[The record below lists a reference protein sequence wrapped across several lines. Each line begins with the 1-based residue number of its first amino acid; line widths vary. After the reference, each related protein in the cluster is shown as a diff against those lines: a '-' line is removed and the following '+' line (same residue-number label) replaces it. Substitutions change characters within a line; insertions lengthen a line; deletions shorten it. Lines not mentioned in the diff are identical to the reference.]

1 MAGRIPQHFID
12 ELMTRVDIVEVIDS
26 RVPLKKAGREH
37 TACCP
42 FHNEKTPSF
51 TVSSNKQFYHCF
63 GCGAH
68 GTAVGFLM
76 EYEHLSFPEAVE
88 ELARQVGLEVP
99 YEGPTHAEPQQR
111 QRNDNL
117 YDLLAQSD
125 RYYRR
130 QLRQHNQ
137 GPRAVDYLKQRG
149 LSGEIAA
156 EFGLGFAPPGWD
168 NLQRELGTNTER
180 QEQLI
185 TTGMLIR
192 KDDGKSYDRFRDR
205 IMFPIRDRRGRT
217 IAFGGRILPDTQESG
232 AKAPAAAQGSASAAG
247 GTTAGMQEVEQ
258 SGRKLP
264 RKPGAAKYLNSPETP
279 LFHKG
284 QELYGLYE
292 ARQALRDIPRL
303 LVVEGYMDV
312 VALAQFDIR
321 YAVATL
327 GTATTHEHLNRLFRL
342 TPEVVFCFDGDRAGR
357 DAAWRAL
364 NNALPI
370 MREGRQIR
378 FMFLPEG
385 DDPDTRVRAV
395 GKNGFETEIKAA
407 LNFSEFFFQHLGK
420 LADTNSID
428 GRAQLVEQARP
439 LLKLLPP
446 GVFRHMMTE
455 QLARLAR
462 LEPAELEALLSRAE
476 QPVTASKKT
485 PGHRPAARHQG
496 PKPLSPVRMA
506 LMRLLYRPEL
516 AQSAGQ
522 PQRFAELEVPG
533 IKLLVEVLE
542 ILQENPK
549 LNSSALLERLRG
561 TENGSHLEKL
571 ATWEPEVTTDES
583 LEQEFRGAL
592 AQLDQQQLEHRYDF
606 LLARSN
612 QGELTPEEKRE
623 LQELFVTLNRD
634 KRQDAVKNRE

>member
-1 MAGRIPQHFID
+1 MAGRIPHSFID
-12 ELMTRVDIVEVIDS
+12 ELMTRVDIVEVIDA
-26 RVPLKKAGREH
+26 RVPLKKAGREY

-51 TVSSNKQFYHCF
+51 TVSPNKQFYHCF

-99 YEGPTHAEPQQR
+99 YEGPTTHAEPQQR

-130 QLRQHNQ
+130 QLRQHAESA
-137 GPRAVDYLKQRG
+137 RAVDYLKQRG

-168 NLQRELGTNTER
+168 NLQRELGSSAER
-180 QEQLI
+180 QEQLV

-192 KDDGKSYDRFRDR
+192 KEDGNCYDRFRDR

-217 IAFGGRILPDTQESG
+217 IAFGGRILPDSQESG
-232 AKAPAAAQGSASAAG
+232 AKAP
-247 GTTAGMQEVEQ
+247 
-258 SGRKLP
+258 
-264 RKPGAAKYLNSPETP
+264 AKYLNSPETP

-292 ARQALRDIPRL
+292 ARQALRDISRL

-312 VALAQFDIR
+312 VALAQFGIR

-327 GTATTHEHLNRLFRL
+327 GTATTQEHLHRLFRL

-385 DDPDTRVRAV
+385 DDPDTRVRAI
-395 GKNGFETEIKAA
+395 GKSGFEAEIDKA
-407 LNFSEFFFQHLGK
+407 LTFSEFFFQHLGK

-428 GRAQLVEQARP
+428 GRAQLVAQARP

-462 LEPAELEALLSRAE
+462 LEPAELDALLSQADG
-476 QPVTASKKT
+476 PKT
-485 PGHRPAARHQG
+485 PNLAASGQRPGKRPGG
-496 PKPLSPVRMA
+496 PHPLSPVRQA

-516 AQSAGQ
+516 AQAAGD
-522 PQRFAELEVPG
+522 PQRFAGLAVPG
-533 IKLLVEVLE
+533 LELLIKVLE
-542 ILQENPK
+542 ILQENPN
-549 LNSSALLERLRG
+549 LNSSALLERWRG
-561 TENGSHLEKL
+561 SEHGPHLEKL
-571 ATWEPEVTTDES
+571 ATWQPEISTTES

-592 AQLDQQQLEHRYDF
+592 AQLDQQRLEHRYDF

-612 QGELTPEEKRE
+612 QGALNPEEKRE
-623 LQELFVTLNRD
+623 LQELFATLNRD

>member
-1 MAGRIPQHFID
+1 MRSMAGRIPHTFID

-26 RVPLKKAGREH
+26 RVPLKKAGREY

-51 TVSSNKQFYHCF
+51 TVSPNKQFYHCF
-63 GCGAH
+63 GCGMH
-68 GTAVGFLM
+68 GTAIGFLM
-76 EYEHLSFPEAVE
+76 EYEHLSFPEAAE

-130 QLRQHNQ
+130 QLRQHSQ

-156 EFGLGFAPPGWD
+156 EFGIGFAPPGWD
-168 NLQRELGTNTER
+168 NLQRELGASGER
-180 QEQLI
+180 QEQLV

-232 AKAPAAAQGSASAAG
+232 AKAPA
-247 GTTAGMQEVEQ
+247 
-258 SGRKLP
+258 
-264 RKPGAAKYLNSPETP
+264 KYLNSPETP

-292 ARQALRDIPRL
+292 ARQALREIPRL

-321 YAVATL
+321 YGVATL
-327 GTATTHEHLNRLFRL
+327 GTATTQEHLNRLFRL

-385 DDPDTRVRAV
+385 DDPDTRIRAV
-395 GKNGFETEIKAA
+395 GKAGFEADMQAA

-476 QPVTASKKT
+476 QPMTANKAMHGQRPVT
-485 PGHRPAARHQG
+485 RHQG
-496 PKPLSPVRMA
+496 PKLLSPVRMA

-516 AQSAGQ
+516 AQLADEPG
-522 PQRFAELEVPG
+522 RFAELEVPG

-549 LNSSALLERLRG
+549 LNSSALIERWRG
-561 TENGSHLEKL
+561 TENSSHLEKL
-571 ATWEPEVTTDES
+571 ATWEPEVADDES

-592 AQLDQQQLEHRYDF
+592 AQLDLQQLEHRYDY

-612 QGELTPEEKRE
+612 QGELDPEEKRE

>member
-1 MAGRIPQHFID
+1 MAGSIPQSFID
-12 ELMTRVDIVEVIDS
+12 ELMTRVDIVEVIDA
-26 RVPLKKAGREH
+26 RVPLKKAGREY

-51 TVSSNKQFYHCF
+51 TVSPTKQFYHCF

-76 EYEHLSFPEAVE
+76 EYEHLSFPEAIE
-88 ELARQVGLEVP
+88 ELARQLGLEVP
-99 YEGPTHAEPQQR
+99 YEGPASRESQHRP
-111 QRNDNL
+111 RNDNL

-130 QLRQHNQ
+130 QLRQHVQ
-137 GPRAVDYLKQRG
+137 ATRAVDYLKQRG

-168 NLQRELGTNTER
+168 NLQSELGNTAER
-180 QEQLI
+180 QDQLV

-192 KDDGKSYDRFRDR
+192 KDDGNCYDRFRDR

-232 AKAPAAAQGSASAAG
+232 AKAP
-247 GTTAGMQEVEQ
+247 
-258 SGRKLP
+258 
-264 RKPGAAKYLNSPETP
+264 AKYLNSPETP

-312 VALAQFDIR
+312 VALAQYGIR

-327 GTATTHEHLNRLFRL
+327 GTATTQEHLNRLFRL

-385 DDPDTRVRAV
+385 EDPDSQVRAV
-395 GKNGFETEIKAA
+395 GKAGFEAA
-407 LNFSEFFFQHLGK
+407 IDEALTFSEFFFQHLGK

-439 LLKLLPP
+439 LLNSLPP

-462 LEPAELEALLSRAE
+462 LEPAELDVLLTRKDQAG
-476 QPVTASKKT
+476 ASK
-485 PGHRPAARHQG
+485 PGFAESRTGRPARGA
-496 PKPLSPVRMA
+496 KPLSPVRQA
-506 LMRLLYRPEL
+506 LMRLLYRPGL
-516 AQSAGQ
+516 AQSAGD
-522 PQRFAELEVPG
+522 PDRFADLAVPG
-533 IKLLVEVLE
+533 IDLLIKVLE
-542 ILQENPK
+542 ILQENPN
-549 LNSSALLERLRG
+549 LNSSALLERWRG
-561 TENGSHLEKL
+561 NENGSHLEKL
-571 ATWEPEVTTDES
+571 ATWQPEISTTES

-592 AQLDQQQLEHRYDF
+592 AQLDQQRLEHRYDF

-612 QGELTPEEKRE
+612 QGALTPEEKRE
-623 LQELFVTLNRD
+623 LQELFATLNRD

>member
-1 MAGRIPQHFID
+1 
-12 ELMTRVDIVEVIDS
+12 MTRVDIVEVIDS
-26 RVPLKKAGREH
+26 RVPLKKAGREY

-51 TVSSNKQFYHCF
+51 TVSPNKQFYHCF
-63 GCGAH
+63 GCGMH
-68 GTAVGFLM
+68 GTAIGFLM
-76 EYEHLSFPEAVE
+76 EYEHLSFPEAAE

-130 QLRQHNQ
+130 QLRQHSQ

-156 EFGLGFAPPGWD
+156 EFGIGFAPPGWD
-168 NLQRELGTNTER
+168 NLQRELGASGER
-180 QEQLI
+180 QEQLV

-232 AKAPAAAQGSASAAG
+232 AKAPA
-247 GTTAGMQEVEQ
+247 
-258 SGRKLP
+258 
-264 RKPGAAKYLNSPETP
+264 KYLNSPETP

-292 ARQALRDIPRL
+292 ARQALREIPRL

-321 YAVATL
+321 YGVATL
-327 GTATTHEHLNRLFRL
+327 GTATTQEHLNRLFRL

-385 DDPDTRVRAV
+385 DDPDTRIRAV
-395 GKNGFETEIKAA
+395 GKAGFEADMQAA

-476 QPVTASKKT
+476 QPMTANKAMHGQRPVT
-485 PGHRPAARHQG
+485 RHQG
-496 PKPLSPVRMA
+496 PKLLSPVRMA

-516 AQSAGQ
+516 AQLADEPG
-522 PQRFAELEVPG
+522 RFAELEVPG

-549 LNSSALLERLRG
+549 LNSSALIERWRG
-561 TENGSHLEKL
+561 TENSSHLEKL
-571 ATWEPEVTTDES
+571 ATWEPEVADDES

-592 AQLDQQQLEHRYDF
+592 AQLDLQQLEHRYDY

-612 QGELTPEEKRE
+612 QGELDPEEKRE

>member
-1 MAGRIPQHFID
+1 MRSMVGRIPHTFID

-26 RVPLKKAGREH
+26 RVPLKKAGREY

-51 TVSSNKQFYHCF
+51 TVSPNKQFYHCF
-63 GCGAH
+63 GCGEH

-76 EYEHLSFPEAVE
+76 EYEHLSFPEAIE
-88 ELARQVGLEVP
+88 ELARQVGMEVP

-111 QRNDNL
+111 QRNDTL

-130 QLRQHNQ
+130 QLRQHPQ

-168 NLQRELGTNTER
+168 NLLRELGTNAER

-217 IAFGGRILPDTQESG
+217 IAFGGRILPDSQESG
-232 AKAPAAAQGSASAAG
+232 AKAP
-247 GTTAGMQEVEQ
+247 
-258 SGRKLP
+258 
-264 RKPGAAKYLNSPETP
+264 AKYLNSPETP

-327 GTATTHEHLNRLFRL
+327 GTATTQEHLNRLFRV

-395 GKNGFETEIKAA
+395 EKAGFEADIETA
-407 LNFSEFFFQHLGK
+407 LNFSDFFFQHLGK
-420 LADTNSID
+420 LADTSSID

-462 LEPAELEALLSRAE
+462 LETAELESLLARAD
-476 QPVTASKKT
+476 QSVAAGKTTQGHHRHTAQ
-485 PGHRPAARHQG
+485 HQG
-496 PKPLSPVRMA
+496 RKSLSPVRMA
-506 LMRLLYRPEL
+506 LLRLLYRPEL
-516 AQSAGQ
+516 AQLAGA
-522 PQRFAELEVPG
+522 PQRFTELDIPG
-533 IKLLVEVLE
+533 VNLLVEVLE

-549 LNSSALLERLRG
+549 LNSSALLERWRG

-571 ATWEPEVTTDES
+571 ASWEPEVTTNES
-583 LEQEFRGAL
+583 LEQEFSGAL
-592 AQLDQQQLEHRYDF
+592 AQLDQQRLEHRYDF

-623 LQELFVTLNRD
+623 LQELFATLNRD
-634 KRQDAVKNRE
+634 KRQNAVKNRE

>member
-1 MAGRIPQHFID
+1 
-12 ELMTRVDIVEVIDS
+12 MTRVDIVEVIDS
-26 RVPLKKAGREH
+26 RVPLKKAGREY

-51 TVSSNKQFYHCF
+51 TVSPNKQFYHCF
-63 GCGAH
+63 GCGEH

-76 EYEHLSFPEAVE
+76 EYEHMSFPEAIE

-117 YDLLAQSD
+117 YELLAQSD

-130 QLRQHNQ
+130 QLRQHPQ

-168 NLQRELGTNTER
+168 NLQREQGTNAER
-180 QEQLI
+180 QDQLV
-185 TTGMLIR
+185 TAGMLIR

-217 IAFGGRILPDTQESG
+217 IAFGGRILPDTQD
-232 AKAPAAAQGSASAAG
+232 AAQGSTSAAG

-312 VALAQFDIR
+312 VALAQFGIR

-327 GTATTHEHLNRLFRL
+327 GTATTQEHLNRLFRI

-395 GKNGFETEIKAA
+395 EKIGFEADIETA
-407 LNFSEFFFQHLGK
+407 LNFSDFFFQHLGK
-420 LADTNSID
+420 LADTHSID

-462 LEPAELEALLSRAE
+462 IEPAELETLLARAG
-476 QPVTASKKT
+476 QSVAAGKATQ
-485 PGHRPAARHQG
+485 GHKRPTARHQG

-516 AQSAGQ
+516 AQAAGA
-522 PQRFAELEVPG
+522 PQRFTQLDIPG
-533 IKLLVEVLE
+533 VNLLVEVLE

-549 LNSSALLERLRG
+549 LNSSALLERWRG

-571 ATWEPEVTTDES
+571 ASWQPEVATTES
-583 LEQEFRGAL
+583 LEQEFSGAL
-592 AQLDQQQLEHRYDF
+592 AQLDQQRLEHRYDF

-623 LQELFVTLNRD
+623 LQELFATLNRD
-634 KRQDAVKNRE
+634 KRQNAVKNRE

>member
-1 MAGRIPQHFID
+1 MRSMAGRIPQHFID

-264 RKPGAAKYLNSPETP
+264 RTP
-279 LFHKG
+279 
-284 QELYGLYE
+284 
-292 ARQALRDIPRL
+292 
-303 LVVEGYMDV
+303 
-312 VALAQFDIR
+312 
-321 YAVATL
+321 
-327 GTATTHEHLNRLFRL
+327 
-342 TPEVVFCFDGDRAGR
+342 
-357 DAAWRAL
+357 
-364 NNALPI
+364 
-370 MREGRQIR
+370 
-378 FMFLPEG
+378 
-385 DDPDTRVRAV
+385 
-395 GKNGFETEIKAA
+395 
-407 LNFSEFFFQHLGK
+407 
-420 LADTNSID
+420 
-428 GRAQLVEQARP
+428 
-439 LLKLLPP
+439 
-446 GVFRHMMTE
+446 
-455 QLARLAR
+455 
-462 LEPAELEALLSRAE
+462 
-476 QPVTASKKT
+476 
-485 PGHRPAARHQG
+485 
-496 PKPLSPVRMA
+496 
-506 LMRLLYRPEL
+506 
-516 AQSAGQ
+516 
-522 PQRFAELEVPG
+522 
-533 IKLLVEVLE
+533 
-542 ILQENPK
+542 
-549 LNSSALLERLRG
+549 
-561 TENGSHLEKL
+561 
-571 ATWEPEVTTDES
+571 
-583 LEQEFRGAL
+583 
-592 AQLDQQQLEHRYDF
+592 
-606 LLARSN
+606 
-612 QGELTPEEKRE
+612 
-623 LQELFVTLNRD
+623 
-634 KRQDAVKNRE
+634 